1 MMETTAK
8 EKPMIKSMDRG
19 IRLMKSAAARM
30 RRKEKK
36 AIRQERVEN
45 FYSKLRRLRK
55 RNVHN

>member
-8 EKPMIKSMDRG
+8 EKPMIKSMDRA
-19 IRLMKSAAARM
+19 IRIMKSSAARM

-36 AIRQERVEN
+36 NIRQERTDN
-45 FYSKLRRLRK
+45 LYSKLRRMRK